1 MYNVMLVDD
10 EEEVRLA
17 IEKKI
22 NWQELGFNVVA
33 TAENGQDALER
44 ALETQPDVVMTDVNM
59 PFMNGLEFS
68 KQLKAQLPATKVVM
82 FFWL

>member
-22 NWQELGFNVVA
+22 IWQNFL
-33 TAENGQDALER
+33 
-44 ALETQPDVVMTDVNM
+44 
-59 PFMNGLEFS
+59 S
-68 KQLKAQLPATKVVM
+68 S
-82 FFWL
+82 